1 MLSRDEVILGYRYIL
16 GREPE
21 SEEVIELH
29 QKSYDYVTKFREA
42 LLTSPEFVST
52 QNAPASSVY
61 LGYRAEDLAIFDQF
75 AGTAPQPA
83 PGFVTDFHGSRARIS
98 SLWDGIEHLDGVVLS
113 KPVPGDYHAETAE
126 WLGVLKAVVAAD
138 GRFAAMELGAGM
150 GPWLVASSTAARLR
164 GISNIRLLGVEADPS
179 RFASMQQNFRDN
191 GIDPHQHVLLCGGVS
206 VVSGKAKWPR
216 SADPRNVAGG
226 RPVRR
231 SQIDH
236 ESLDEQDLDYLEG
249 MTDDL
254 VDVDLIAFEELLRY
268 EPLWDL
274 VHLDVQGTE
283 VELCAACLTILS
295 RCVRYLVVGTH
306 SRKLDGDLLDLMF
319 HAGWVL
325 EHEKP
330 ARFVFNR
337 QLRTLERMTS
347 ADGIQV
353 WRNPD
358 L

>member
-1 MLSRDEVILGYRYIL
+1 MYEIVL
-16 GREPE
+16 GRKAE
-21 SEEVIELH
+21 SSEVIENQL
-29 QKSYDYVTKFREA
+29 REHDSA
-42 LLTSPEFVST
+42 ISLVRSLCRSEEFAT
-52 QNAPASSVY
+52 RLKGEADRWLDAASSAY

-75 AGTAPQPA
+75 AGAAPEPA

-98 SLWDGIEHLDGVVLS
+98 SLWDGVQHLDGVVLS

-126 WLGVLKAVVAAD
+126 WLGVLKAVLAAH

-164 GISNIRLLGVEADPS
+164 GIGNIRLLGVEADPS
-179 RFASMQQNFRDN
+179 RFASMRENFRDN
-191 GIDPHQHVLLCGGVS
+191 GIDPDQHVLLCGGVS

-231 SQIDH
+231 SQID

-254 VDVDLIAFEELLRY
+254 VDVDLVAFEELLRY

-283 VELCAACLTILS
+283 VELCAACLTMLS

-353 WRNPD
+353 WRNPN

>member
-1 MLSRDEVILGYRYIL
+1 LGYRYIL

-126 WLGVLKAVVAAD
+126 WLGVLKAVLAAD

-150 GPWLVASSTAARLR
+150 GPWLVASVRLPGYAA
-164 GISNIRLLGVEADPS
+164 
-179 RFASMQQNFRDN
+179 
-191 GIDPHQHVLLCGGVS
+191 
-206 VVSGKAKWPR
+206 
-216 SADPRNVAGG
+216 SAIFGSWEWRQT
-226 RPVRR
+226 R
-231 SQIDH
+231 
-236 ESLDEQDLDYLEG
+236 
-249 MTDDL
+249 
-254 VDVDLIAFEELLRY
+254 VDLPQCNRTFSTTVSIQISTCYSAAGFRY
-268 EPLWDL
+268 FL
-274 VHLDVQGTE
+274 
-283 VELCAACLTILS
+283 
-295 RCVRYLVVGTH
+295 
-306 SRKLDGDLLDLMF
+306 
-319 HAGWVL
+319 
-325 EHEKP
+325 
-330 ARFVFNR
+330 ARPN
-337 QLRTLERMTS
+337 
-347 ADGIQV
+347 G
-353 WRNPD
+353 PD
-358 L
+358 LPMLVMSPEEGQFADHKLVTRNWTSETSTISKA